1 MTAVAPSDG
10 ERAPAAQPRL
20 SEPATRIAARRSWLE
35 VRWRQF
41 RHAPR
46 PVVRAVLSSLL
57 VAIVLGVAYLA
68 YDLAL
73 AADGRVPGGDL
84 RVLFVAGYVAI
95 VLLVGSL
102 VTYLVVPLPRGA
114 AGTTARTPWSA
125 ALGFFAAV
133 PIAYLVLVVVSQIV
147 RPLLG

>member
-1 MTAVAPSDG
+1 MTLPGDADGAPGRPGPGGAGPAVPV
-10 ERAPAAQPRL
+10 RQ
-20 SEPATRIAARRSWLE
+20 RSWAE

-46 PVVRAVLSSLL
+46 PIVRAVLSSLV
-57 VAIVLGVAYLA
+57 VAVILATAYVG

-73 AADGRVPGGDL
+73 SRGSTLPGGDL
-84 RVLFVAGYVAI
+84 RVLALAAYA
-95 VLLVGSL
+95 LLVLVVGTV
-102 VTYLVVPLPRGA
+102 VTYLVVPQPSG
-114 AGTTARTPWSA
+114 AGTVRRRSGWSA

-133 PIAYLVLVVVSQIV
+133 PIAWLVMVVALQMV

>member
-1 MTAVAPSDG
+1 MTPG
-10 ERAPAAQPRL
+10 PAGPVR
-20 SEPATRIAARRSWLE
+20 EPVRHRSWVE

-46 PVVRAVLSSLL
+46 PVVRAVLSSLV
-57 VAIVLGVAYLA
+57 VATVLAIGYLA

-73 AADGRVPGGDL
+73 SRGAALPGGDL
-84 RVLFVAGYVAI
+84 RVLAMACYVVI

-102 VTYLVVPLPRGA
+102 LTWLVVPQPTGSGGA
-114 AGTTARTPWSA
+114 RRRSGWSA

-133 PIAYLVLVVVSQIV
+133 PIAYLVMVVALQII
-147 RPLLG
+147 RPWFG